1 MGLFNSW
8 RNPAVTLVHVSLHS
22 KTKVKAVPGRW
33 LTPLTPPP
41 LQVKFD
47 DNNPFSEGFQ
57 ERERRERLREQQE
70 RQRVQL
76 MQEVKHHGGG
86 GAERAGSGL
95 SQQSSSS

>member
-1 MGLFNSW
+1 MED
-8 RNPAVTLVHVSLHS
+8 SLS
-22 KTKVKAVPGRW
+22 KMHIKCLWPSVISVC
-33 LTPLTPPP
+33 P

-76 MQEVKHHGGG
+76 MQEVTP
-86 GAERAGSGL
+86 
-95 SQQSSSS
+95 SSTEK